1 LSTTKNTINEIKNV
15 IHTITDEQDPMF
27 QSLLRDNRAG
37 VKKIVAQW
45 YRKRQIEAEQLDQFK
60 QISKYEQELRDAGFT
75 HIAGIDEVGRG
86 PLAGPVV
93 SAAVILPADFY
104 LAGIN
109 DSKKLTEANRE
120 KYYEYIMTEAVAV
133 GIGSIDAKEIDKIN
147 IYEAT
152 KKAML
157 AAVNNLA
164 ENPDYLLIDAM
175 KLENSY
181 PSKSIIKGDAKSISI
196 AAASIVAK
204 VSRDRLMKQYEEE
217 YPGYGFTRN
226 MGYGTKEHLQGLEKI
241 GPSPIH
247 RKSFAPVKNVLTV
260 NERK

>member
-1 LSTTKNTINEIKNV
+1 MSTTKNTISEIKNF

-27 QSLLRDNRAG
+27 QSLLDDERAG
-37 VKKIVAQW
+37 VQKLVAQW
-45 YRKRQIEAEQLDQFK
+45 YKERQVEAKQLDQFK
-60 QISKYEQELRDAGFT
+60 QISKYEQELRSAGFT

-93 SAAVILPADFY
+93 AAAVILPEDFY

-120 KYYEYIMTEAVAV
+120 KYYEYIMTEAIAV
-133 GIGSIDAKEIDKIN
+133 GIGSVDAKEIDNVN

-157 AAVNNLA
+157 AAVNNLD

-175 KLENSY
+175 KLETSY
-181 PSKSIIKGDAKSISI
+181 PSNSIIKGDAKSISI

-204 VSRDRLMKQYEEE
+204 VSRDRLMKQYEGK
-217 YPGYGFTRN
+217 YPGYGFSRN

-247 RKSFAPVKNVLTV
+247 RKSFAPVRNVLY
-260 NERK
+260 KIK